1 MIKIIINND
10 NKVDNGNNDVDY
22 RRQTMIKLELY
33 Q

>member
-1 MIKIIINND
+1 MIKIII